1 MGLLDIYE
9 SASSK
14 VGGLLEK
21 VETKI
26 SKPSNRTTVES
37 LVKEIFPEN
46 ARIPILANIEQESS
60 YNWEA
65 GKGSRAEGLFQLR
78 HVQGLKIPYA
88 EYLEHNNLE
97 DSARSQLTFVR
108 DMLYGNKATGFPDE
122 TLWKG
127 GNAAARDTIGPGHG
141 KNILKAFETGWA
153 EGTDEFMRKFE
164 RPVSD
169 WIYTRGEEPK
179 RKRQAQIDKEWEAE
193 YDKRIGHAQGW
204 VDRYATAQVPEAAG
218 LLSDPMAM
226 P

>member
-1 MGLLDIYE
+1 MGLLDVVKA
-9 SASSK
+9 ASSK

-26 SKPSNRTTVES
+26 SKPSNMTTVES

-65 GKGSRAEGLFQLR
+65 KRGRAEGLFQLR
-78 HVQGLKIPYA
+78 DVKSLKTPYA
-88 EYLEHNNLE
+88 EYLKYNDLE
-97 DSARSQLTFVR
+97 DSAKSQLTFVR
-108 DMLYGNKATGFPDE
+108 DMLYGNTATGFSTP
-122 TLWKG
+122 THWKG
-127 GNAAARDTIGPGHG
+127 DNDTERATIGAGHG
-141 KNILKAFETGWA
+141 RAIRSAFKDGWA
-153 EGTDEFMRKFE
+153 EGTDAFIRRFE
-164 RPVSD
+164 RPVSEFT
-169 WIYTRGEEPK
+169 YKAGEK
-179 RKRQAQIDKEWEAE
+179 RKRKQQAQIDKEWEAE

-204 VDRYATAQVPEAAG
+204 VDRYAAAEVPQVGG